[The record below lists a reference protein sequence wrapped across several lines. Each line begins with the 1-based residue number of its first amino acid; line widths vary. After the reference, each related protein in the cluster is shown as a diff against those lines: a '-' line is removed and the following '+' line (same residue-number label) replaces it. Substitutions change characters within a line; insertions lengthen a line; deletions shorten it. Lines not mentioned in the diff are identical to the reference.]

1 MDQVKLEFIM
11 ALPNAWEICGFRS
24 SPYFQ
29 DALEENSDTKSLK
42 LFVGRQKE
50 LRQLLFT
57 IGSSDSSRQAVAGF
71 PGVGKTTLIQVVKAE
86 VKKANY
92 CVANKYISITERHN
106 SDVLLGQLIYGIY
119 VAILACKSSLAK
131 DQAMEEARHFVEVT
145 QSRNISG
152 SISAMGIGV
161 GLGSSKTTSNPI
173 GGLTLPAPNIIEN
186 LLKCALD
193 NGFKGVLLHLN
204 NLENLSEANT
214 EKAAD
219 LLRSVRDTGLMID
232 GLHLIIVGPTS
243 AVQTIINHYPQIKNT
258 FSRTMYLK
266 GLALQDVHKLLENRY
281 KALRIDINQLL
292 RNPVDDSIINYLY
305 KFFRGDLRAMLKSL
319 EDVITNLMSSDV
331 DNVVLPIRLNEFL
344 PAIKALN
351 QEELEENLTSTNWLR
366 IVTWA
371 KQNSEATQTRESLSG
386 IWDVPKT
393 KVPAIMK
400 ELIAAGAVEVL
411 PDRVDRTIQYL
422 LTHNARLATLPDQ
435 SEGSTAPPFPSA

>member
-1 MDQVKLEFIM
+1 M
-11 ALPNAWEICGFRS
+11 ALPNLWEICGFRS

-50 LRQLLFT
+50 LRQLLST

-71 PGVGKTTLIQVVKAE
+71 PGVGKTTLVQVVKAE

-92 CVANKYISITERHN
+92 CVADKYISITQEHS
-106 SDVLLGQLIYGIY
+106 SDALLGQLIYGIY
-119 VAILACKSSLAK
+119 RAILAYKPGLAK
-131 DQAMEEARHFVEVT
+131 DRAMEEARHFMEVT

-152 SISAMGIGV
+152 SVSVVGTGI
-161 GLGSSKTTSNPI
+161 GLGSSRTTSNPI
-173 GGLTLPAPNIIEN
+173 GGLILPAPNIIEN

-193 NGFKGVLLHLN
+193 NGSKGVLLHLN
-204 NLENLSEANT
+204 NLENLSEANA

-232 GLHLIIVGPTS
+232 SLHLIIVGPTS
-243 AVQTIINHYPQIKNT
+243 AVQTVINRHPQIKNI

-266 GLALQDVHKLLENRY
+266 ELALQDVHKLLENRY
-281 KALRIDINQLL
+281 KALRIDTNQPF
-292 RNPVDDSIINYLY
+292 RSPVDDSIINYLY

-319 EDVITNLMSSDV
+319 EDVITDLMSNDIDDV
-331 DNVVLPIRLNEFL
+331 ALPICLNKFL
-344 PAIKALN
+344 SAIKALH
-351 QEELEENLTSTNWLR
+351 QEELEENLTPINWER
-366 IVTWA
+366 ILTWA
-371 KQNSEATQTRESLSG
+371 KQSSEATQTRESLSK
-386 IWDVPKT
+386 IWGVPKT

-400 ELIAAGAVEVL
+400 ELIAASAVEVL

-422 LTHNARLATLPDQ
+422 LTNNARLATLPDQ
-435 SEGSTAPPFPSA
+435 PEESTAPSFPSA

>member
-1 MDQVKLEFIM
+1 M

-29 DALEENSDTKSLK
+29 DALEENSETKSLN

-71 PGVGKTTLIQVVKAE
+71 PGVGKTTLVQVVKAQ

-92 CVANKYISITERHN
+92 CVADKYISITQEHS
-106 SDVLLGQLIYGIY
+106 SDALLGQLIYGIY

-131 DQAMEEARHFVEVT
+131 DRAMEEARHFVEVT

-152 SISAMGIGV
+152 SISVIGTGV

-219 LLRSVRDTGLMID
+219 LLRSVRDTGLMIN
-232 GLHLIIVGPTS
+232 GLHLIIVGLTS
-243 AVQTIINHYPQIKNT
+243 AVQTVINRHPQIKNI
-258 FSRTMYLK
+258 FSRTIYLK
-266 GLALQDVHKLLENRY
+266 ELALQDVHKLLENRY
-281 KALRIDINQLL
+281 KALRIDTSQPFQ
-292 RNPVDDSIINYLY
+292 NPIDDSIINYLY

-319 EDVITNLMSSDV
+319 EDVITILMSSDI
-331 DNVVLPIRLNEFL
+331 DNVVLPISLNEFL
-344 PAIKALN
+344 STIKALN
-351 QEELEENLTSTNWLR
+351 QEELEENLTPINWVR
-366 IVTWA
+366 IVTWSS
-371 KQNSEATQTRESLSG
+371 QSSEATQTRESLSA

-393 KVPAIMK
+393 KVPAIIK

-411 PDRVDRTIQYL
+411 PDRVDRMIQYL
-422 LTHNARLATLPDQ
+422 LTNNARLATLPDQ
-435 SEGSTAPPFPSA
+435 PEDSTAPSSPLA